1 MFKKLTLL
9 LSLVLTL
16 AFTSSAV
23 AQDVPALDPSDIDGL
38 ESGYARM
45 YIADIEA
52 LMATPGALESIDAIP
67 LSGMAAVF
75 TFEDEG
81 AAEDAMGDFA
91 DQFAS
96 AFLEGAE
103 VEAEETE
110 IDGLGNQA
118 VQFSGESE
126 VDATT
131 TAATTMIIVQE
142 GENIYIAFI
151 LGGEDVDTM
160 TRDLAEHLV
169 EGEISG
175 EEVVVVQDGTSTGGA
190 FDIFPNAENPEDA
203 GGMVPFMDLDFL
215 EGTVTE

>member
-1 MFKKLTLL
+1 LLKKITAL
-9 LSLVLTL
+9 LSLVLMF

-23 AQDVPALDPSDIDGL
+23 AQDVPAMDPSEVDGL

-45 YIADIEA
+45 YIADIDA

-91 DQFAS
+91 DEFAN

-110 IDGLGNQA
+110 IDDLGNQA
-118 VQFSGESE
+118 VQYSGTSD
-126 VDATT
+126 VDETT
-131 TAATTMIIVQE
+131 TADTTMIIVQE
-142 GENIYIAFI
+142 GEFIYISFI
-151 LGGEDVDTM
+151 LGGEDVDGL
-160 TRDLAEHLV
+160 TRGLV
-169 EGEISG
+169 EHMMDGEISD

-190 FDIFPNAENPEDA
+190 FEIMPNAENPEDA
-203 GGMVPFMDLDFL
+203 AGMVPFMDLDFL
-215 EGTVTE
+215 EGSME